1 MFDHLTEKLEAVFK
15 GLRSRGRMTEANVE
29 EALRDIRRALL
40 EADVNYKVA
49 KSFVDGVKGRA
60 LGQDVLR
67 SITPGQQIV
76 KAVHDEMVK
85 LLGDSHQG
93 LQGAGPE
100 PHVVLMV
107 GLQGSGKTTTAAK
120 LARRVKTQGR
130 RPLLVAADVTR
141 PAAVEQLAVL
151 GKSIEVPVHAPDH
164 GDDPVKTS
172 VEAVSRAKRE
182 GRDLVIVDTAGR
194 LHVDEARMEEAV
206 RIKEAVDP
214 SEILFVAD
222 GMMGQD
228 AVSTAKAFYER
239 LRFTGVVLTRMD
251 SDTRGGAAVS
261 IREVTGV
268 PIKFVGVSEKLDGL
282 EPFHPERMAS
292 RIMGMGDVVTL
303 VEKAEQAVEVERARQ
318 LRKKLL
324 RASFTFDDFRDQ
336 LDQVRKMGP
345 MDQVLQMIPGGA
357 GKALR
362 GAPIAEDAFVQV
374 EAVICSMTRE
384 ERANPRILNGSRRRR
399 VALGSG
405 TKVQD
410 VNRLIK
416 QFNVMQ
422 KMMKRMG
429 QMGKGRKGMAMP
441 LVG

>member
-151 GKSIEVPVHAPDH
+151 GKSIEVPVHAPVH

-362 GAPIAEDAFVQV
+362 GAPITEDAFVQV